1 MTGKDNGEKIPRWN
15 KIKGSSLDLTQVI
28 VCLTCLYA
36 GLCFSPTMDISL
48 LAMPLSLAA
57 GAVTWF
63 LARKENSE
71 RSLRRMFR
79 YLPLILLA
87 SLDLRFA
94 KAIGTGF
101 SVYRFITA
109 VLWCIIFTMSYTSC
123 DKLSAIIKAQYGKAS
138 KKDVRD
144 TIIDISIITVYAMFS
159 ILISIVPHIV
169 QG

>member
-1 MTGKDNGEKIPRWN
+1 MTGKDNGKETARWN
-15 KIKGSSLDLTQVI
+15 KRKGSPFDFTQVI

-57 GAVTWF
+57 SAVTWF
-63 LARKENSE
+63 LARKENPE
-71 RSLRRMFR
+71 RSLRRMFH
-79 YLPLILLA
+79 YLPLILLV
-87 SLDLRFA
+87 SFDSRFA
-94 KAIGTGF
+94 KVIGTGF

-109 VLWCIIFTMSYTSC
+109 VLWCIIFTMSYISY
-123 DKLSAIIKAQYGKAS
+123 DKLSAIIITQYGRVN

-144 TIIDISIITVYAMFS
+144 TIIDISIITVYATFS
-159 ILISIVPHIV
+159 ILISIVQHIV